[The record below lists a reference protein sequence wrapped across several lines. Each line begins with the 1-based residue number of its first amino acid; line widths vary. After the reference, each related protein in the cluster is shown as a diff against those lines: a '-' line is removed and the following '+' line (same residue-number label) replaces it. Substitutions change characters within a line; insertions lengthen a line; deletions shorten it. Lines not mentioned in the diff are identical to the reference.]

1 MSKQEKYAYL
11 LAICSRYACSG
22 RLQKAVILDEYC
34 ASTHLGRKYAITQLN
49 RLRRAH
55 DVQRAEG
62 SPQGCHECL
71 PANSADAPAAVQR
84 VGRKPV
90 YAADAAVVAAI
101 ESIWRAANKPCS
113 KRLVAAL
120 PLWLQYYEE
129 AHGTLSAASRALMRR
144 ISPASIDRL
153 LRGTRLRL
161 CQTLHGISG
170 TVPASDY
177 LRGLIPVRTHFK
189 GVDRPG
195 FMEADTVAHCG
206 STISGEFFWTLTCTD
221 IYSGWTEC
229 APVWSKRAAN
239 VVSAVRAAQNRL
251 PFKLKAFDTDNGAEF
266 INYPLQQYFHNQ
278 HPAIAF
284 TRSRPYEKNDQ
295 AHVEQKNY
303 TVVRQYLGF
312 TRIDNPDLAEPISTL
327 YTETWRDYVNFFLPT
342 LKLIKKEYVGSRVR
356 RIYERVARTPY
367 ARLMSSKFGVSGSA
381 KAALKAHFLTLNPFT
396 LKTQLDD
403 KLAYILN
410 HARYTDL

>member
-11 LAICSRYACSG
+11 LAICPRYATSG
-22 RLQKAVILDEYC
+22 RAQKAVILDEYC
-34 ASTHLGRKYAITQLN
+34 ASTHLGRKYAIAQLS

-55 DVQRAEG
+55 DVQQAEG
-62 SPQGCHECL
+62 SPQGRHERL
-71 PANSADAPAAVQR
+71 TPISAFAAALAQR

-120 PLWLQYYEE
+120 PLWLKYYEE

-206 STISGEFFWTLTCTD
+206 SSISGEFFWTLTCTD

-239 VVSAVRAAQNRL
+239 VVNAVRAAQNRL
-251 PFKLKAFDTDNGAEF
+251 PFKLKAFDTDNGTEF

-342 LKLIKKEYVGSRVR
+342 LKLTKKEYVGSRVR
-356 RIYERVARTPY
+356 RIYEPVARTPY
-367 ARLMSSKFGVSGSA
+367 ARLMSSKFGVSGA
-381 KAALKAHFLTLNPFT
+381 TKASLKAHFLTLNPFT
-396 LKTQLDD
+396 LKSQLDD
-403 KLAYILN
+403 KLGYILN
-410 HARYTDL
+410 NARYTDL